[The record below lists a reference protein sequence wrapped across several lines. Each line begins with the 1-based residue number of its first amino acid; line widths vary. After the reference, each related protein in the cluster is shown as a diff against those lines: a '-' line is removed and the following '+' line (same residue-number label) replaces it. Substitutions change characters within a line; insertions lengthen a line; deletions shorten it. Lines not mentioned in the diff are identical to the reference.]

1 MKKLRVAIVFGGR
14 SAEHEVS
21 LQSAR
26 NVIESLD
33 RKIYEPVLIGIDKEG
48 RWFLNENSIQL
59 LHASDPKLIRLSA
72 EGKKEI
78 ALTPNGAGSSL
89 ISLPD
94 HEQSREDGCD
104 FPGLHGPYG
113 EDGTIQGLA
122 RLANLPCVGAGYPGQ
137 LSGNGQ
143 GCDETPAA

>member
-33 RKIYEPVLIGIDKEG
+33 KNKYEPVLIGIDKEG

-59 LHASDPKLIRLSA
+59 LHAGDPKLIRLIR
-72 EGKKEI
+72 K
-78 ALTPNGAGSSL
+78 
-89 ISLPD
+89 
-94 HEQSREDGCD
+94 
-104 FPGLHGPYG
+104 
-113 EDGTIQGLA
+113 
-122 RLANLPCVGAGYPGQ
+122 
-137 LSGNGQ
+137 
-143 GCDETPAA
+143 

>member
-33 RKIYEPVLIGIDKEG
+33 KNKYEPVLIGIDKEG

-59 LHASDPKLIRLSA
+59 LHAGDPKLIRLS

-78 ALTPNGAGSSL
+78 ALTPNGSASSL
-89 ISLPD
+89 ISLSD
-94 HEQSREDGCD
+94 HEAYR
-104 FPGLHGPYG
+104 
-113 EDGTIQGLA
+113 
-122 RLANLPCVGAGYPGQ
+122 
-137 LSGNGQ
+137 
-143 GCDETPAA
+143 